1 MFLLDTNVVSAL
13 APHNVDRHPELVA
26 WMRRNDRLLRLSVVT
41 ASEVEAGI
49 AKAVRTGARARS
61 ASLRKWWA
69 GLVELY
75 DDRILQVDIRIAE
88 AAGQMLD
95 EARAHDPGYEDILI
109 AATARVHGMTVLTR
123 NERHFAPLGMDV
135 VDPFVRLP

>member
-13 APHNVDRHPELVA
+13 APHNVDRHPELIA

-49 AKAVRTGARARS
+49 AKAVRTGARAKS

-75 DDRILQVDIRIAE
+75 DDRILQVDLRIAE

-123 NERHFAPLGMDV
+123 NERHFAPLGVDV
-135 VDPFVRLP
+135 VDPFIRLP

>member
-49 AKAVRTGARARS
+49 AKAVRTGARAKS

-75 DDRILQVDIRIAE
+75 DDKILQVDLRIAE

-123 NERHFAPLGMDV
+123 NERHFAPLGMDA

>member
-49 AKAVRTGARARS
+49 AKAVRTGARAKS

-75 DDRILQVDIRIAE
+75 DDRILQVDLRIAE

-123 NERHFAPLGMDV
+123 NERHFAPLGVDV
-135 VDPFVRLP
+135 VDPFIRLP

>member
-13 APHNVDRHPELVA
+13 APHNVDRHLELVA

-49 AKAVRTGARARS
+49 AKAVRTGARAKS
-61 ASLRKWWA
+61 ASLRKWWT

-75 DDRILQVDIRIAE
+75 DDRILQVDLRIAE

-123 NERHFAPLGMDV
+123 NERHFAPLGVDV

>member
-49 AKAVRTGARARS
+49 AKAVRTGARAKS

-75 DDRILQVDIRIAE
+75 DDRILQVDLRIAE

-123 NERHFAPLGMDV
+123 NERHFAPLGMDA

>member
-75 DDRILQVDIRIAE
+75 DDRILQVDLRIAE

-123 NERHFAPLGMDV
+123 NERHFAPLGMDA

>member
-49 AKAVRTGARARS
+49 AKAVRTGARAKS

-75 DDRILQVDIRIAE
+75 DDKILQVDLRIAE

-123 NERHFAPLGMDV
+123 NERHFAPLGVDV
-135 VDPFVRLP
+135 VDPFIRLP

>member
-49 AKAVRTGARARS
+49 AKAVRTGARAKS

-75 DDRILQVDIRIAE
+75 DDRILQVDLRIAE

-123 NERHFAPLGMDV
+123 NERHFAPLGVDV

>member
-13 APHNVDRHPELVA
+13 APHNVDRHRELVA

-49 AKAVRTGARARS
+49 AKAVRAGARAKS

-75 DDRILQVDIRIAE
+75 DDRILQVDLRIAE

-123 NERHFAPLGMDV
+123 NERHFAPLGVDA

>member
-13 APHNVDRHPELVA
+13 APHNVDRHPELIA

-49 AKAVRTGARARS
+49 GKAVRTGARAKS

-75 DDRILQVDIRIAE
+75 DDRILQVDLRIAE

-109 AATARVHGMTVLTR
+109 AATAKVHGMTVLTR
-123 NERHFAPLGMDV
+123 NERHFAPLGVDV

>member
-49 AKAVRTGARARS
+49 AKAARTGARAKS

-69 GLVELY
+69 GLVGFY
-75 DDRILQVDIRIAE
+75 DDRILQVDLRIAE

-123 NERHFAPLGMDV
+123 NERHFAPLGVDV

>member
-1 MFLLDTNVVSAL
+1 MFLLDTNVISAL
-13 APHNVDRHPELVA
+13 APHNVDRHPDLIA

-49 AKAVRTGARARS
+49 VKAVRTGARAKS
-61 ASLRKWWA
+61 ASLRRWWS

-75 DDRILQVDIRIAE
+75 DDRILQVDLRIAE

-95 EARAHDPGYEDILI
+95 EARAHEPGYGDILI
-109 AATARVHGMTVLTR
+109 AATARVHGLTVLTR
-123 NERHFAPLGMDV
+123 NERHFAPLGVEV
-135 VDPFVRLP
+135 VDPFTRLP

>member
-49 AKAVRTGARARS
+49 AKAVRMGARAKS

-75 DDRILQVDIRIAE
+75 DDKILQVDLRIAE

-123 NERHFAPLGMDV
+123 NERHFAPLGVDV
-135 VDPFVRLP
+135 VDPFIRLP

>member
-75 DDRILQVDIRIAE
+75 DDRILQVDLRIAE

>member
-49 AKAVRTGARARS
+49 AKAVRTGARAKS

-75 DDRILQVDIRIAE
+75 DDRILQVDLRIAE

-95 EARAHDPGYEDILI
+95 EARAHDPGYEDIAI

-123 NERHFAPLGMDV
+123 NERHFAPLGVDV